1 MVCAL
6 TLPSAAQS
14 NDVYQPKSPRITAE
28 AIARQALASPAP
40 AEASLLR
47 EPANPI
53 TIEQIEQLRRD
64 LQRTVGLGLGQQQPL
79 SQQLDKAQHYLNLVE
94 DFGERIDELR
104 ERVKQAPNLLARA
117 QRDLRE
123 TLPPPEPNVPPG
135 AAVDQLRDSLAQ
147 AERAWDA
154 SQRQWR
160 QLAAEADVAAR
171 RRELADIRQ
180 RAAEELAGCEAQ
192 LRNAQAT
199 PSATAA
205 YDAAEAKAK
214 WQALSRRIAL
224 LDLESA
230 SLDTLAELN
239 RQEAALALKTCQWC
253 EQLVEGWRRVLAETR
268 GRLTTPQGLLPVPPL
283 ARPNDAATLVARQAI
298 TDVDPELKGFAE
310 RNLQLQ
316 ELREGLARNS
326 RQSLLDL
333 QQVREQLRL
342 QKLDLDEVREK
353 VLAGRTAAV
362 ALLLRNRRDRMLDT
376 RPQEQRI
383 SHCDAE
389 MQAAQAAL
397 QRLRDER
404 LPLGDIESAVIEAEA
419 RLLQRSS
426 GEGPAP
432 LLREDQSR
440 DLRALLLNQR
450 DLLDALIAEYTAYHD
465 TLSDLELRSRELLT
479 HSGEYAQ
486 FIDEHVLWL
495 RSEPAFGREH
505 LQRAWK
511 GLHAFGD
518 VEQWTDVVG
527 AAMRNAMLIPGL
539 TAVLVVALFLLFALR
554 PGMKDRLHRLG
565 ERAESDEHATLAPTL
580 HACLLTL
587 ALSVLWPLGFWTV
600 GWWMTLDANASELT
614 LALGHGLRWTA
625 VVFFVAETLRHTC
638 RRGGL
643 AGKHFDWQPTNLRDV
658 YNSLTWLMM
667 LGLPLVL
674 LVTVLQTYQVGL
686 WRDSL
691 GRLAYVIGLGALALG
706 MQHLMHPRH
715 GALQKALAES
725 RFVWLQ
731 QLRYVWYALAVGAP
745 LALASL
751 ALLGYTYTAQQLM
764 RRVMYS
770 FWLVLGMLLAY
781 ALLARAAKLAFRHL
795 QQRSATNSD
804 GKTGNDRSS
813 RWAEQDERCR
823 RRALET
829 ASVQIH
835 QLLHGAVWLTL
846 LLGGWAIWS
855 GVFPAIRWLDES
867 GPNQLAATLVGGA
880 TPEVIVSW
888 MDLLLAAF
896 VALIAGIAV
905 KTLPGLLELA
915 VLQHLPLDEGA
926 RHAVVN
932 LSRYLM
938 ALLGVVVIGGMLGV
952 SWSSVQWLVVALTIG
967 LGFGLNDI
975 FANVVS
981 GLVLLFER
989 PVRMGDYVSVS
1000 GLRGRVSKILMR
1012 ATILTDDDNREVV
1025 IPNRKLLTDEI
1036 VNWTYSDTVTRV
1048 VAAVRLPFRADVAS
1062 AQQLLLKL
1070 AAKHSAV
1077 LEQPRPAVL
1086 LTQFDADGMHLELRV
1101 YVQHPDQVEG
1111 ASHDLHVAIAREFD
1125 QHGIRFARAQH
1136 DIHVRSI
1143 PAGGIR
1149 LTEDDDFDS
1158 HAA

>member
-1 MVCAL
+1 MNVARLMAVVGWFGLTL
-6 TLPSAAQS
+6 TLPAAAQS
-14 NDVYQPKSPRITAE
+14 KLYQPRSPRLTAE
-28 AIARQALASPAP
+28 SIAQQAVAPSASPAAP
-40 AEASLLR
+40 SQ
-47 EPANPI
+47 PI
-53 TIEQIEQLRRD
+53 SFQQLEQLRRD
-64 LQRTVGLGLGQQQPL
+64 LPRTAGLTPAQR
-79 SQQLDKAQHYLNLVE
+79 QQLTERLDQAQHYLHLVD
-94 DFGERIDELR
+94 DFSERIDGLR
-104 ERVKQAPNLLARA
+104 ERVRRAPDLLAQA
-117 QRDLRE
+117 KRDLMDPLPAPQPTAAPGT
-123 TLPPPEPNVPPG
+123 TLGKLHE
-135 AAVDQLRDSLAQ
+135 SLAQ
-147 AERAWDA
+147 AERAWDD

-160 QLAAEADVAAR
+160 QLAADADVVAR

-180 RAAEELAGCEAQ
+180 RAAEELAGCQEGLQ
-192 LRNAQAT
+192 NAAAT
-199 PSATAA
+199 PSAASP
-205 YDAAEAKAK
+205 YEAAEWNAK
-214 WQALSRRIAL
+214 WQALLRRIAL
-224 LDLESA
+224 LDLETDN
-230 SLDTLAELN
+230 LDSLAELN
-239 RQEAALALKTCQWC
+239 RQEAALARRTCQWC
-253 EQLVEGWRRVLAETR
+253 EQLVEGWRRVVAQAQ
-268 GRLTTPQGLLPVPPL
+268 GRLATPQGRIPAVTDQG
-283 ARPNDAATLVARQAI
+283 DAATLVARQAI
-298 TDVDPELKGFAE
+298 TNVDPELRGFAE
-310 RNLQLQ
+310 RNIELQ
-316 ELREGLARNS
+316 EMRDGLLRNS
-326 RQSLLDL
+326 GQSMRDL
-333 QQVREQLRL
+333 QQVRDQLQA
-342 QKLDLDEVREK
+342 QKQDLDEVREK
-353 VLAGRTAAV
+353 VRAGRTSAV

-376 RPQEQRI
+376 RPLQQRI
-383 SHCDAE
+383 SYCDAE

-404 LPLGDIESAVIEAEA
+404 MSLSDIDSAVIQAEA
-419 RLLQRSS
+419 QLIQAASTS
-426 GEGPAP
+426 GPAP
-432 LLREDQSR
+432 LLREDQSLS
-440 DLRALLLNQR
+440 LRALLLNRR
-450 DLLDALIAEYTAYHD
+450 DLLDALIAEFTAYHD

-486 FIDEHVLWL
+486 FIDNHVLWL
-495 RSEPAFGREH
+495 RSEPAFGRAH
-505 LQRAWK
+505 LERAWK
-511 GLHAFGD
+511 GTHAFGD

-527 AAMRNAMLIPGL
+527 ATMRNAMLIPGL
-539 TAVLVVALFLLFALR
+539 TAVLLVACFLLFALR

-565 ERAESDEHATLAPTL
+565 ERAESDEHASLAPTL

-614 LALGHGLRWTA
+614 LALGHGLRWTS

-691 GRLAYVIGLGALALG
+691 GRLAYVIVLAALALG

-725 RFVWLQ
+725 RFLWLQ
-731 QLRYVWYALAVGAP
+731 QLRYVWYALAIGAP
-745 LALASL
+745 LALAAL

-795 QQRSATNSD
+795 QQRPAASS
-804 GKTGNDRSS
+804 GRSS
-813 RWAEQDERCR
+813 RWAEQDERSR

-867 GPNQLAATLVGGA
+867 GPNQLASTLVGGA
-880 TPEVIVSW
+880 APAVIVSW
-888 MDLLLAAF
+888 MDLLLASF
-896 VALIAGIAV
+896 VALVAAIAV
-905 KTLPGLLELA
+905 KTLPGLIELA

-926 RHAVVN
+926 RHAVMN
-932 LSRYLM
+932 ISRYLM
-938 ALLGVVVIGGMLGV
+938 ALLGVVVICGMLGV

-967 LGFGLNDI
+967 LGFGLNEI
-975 FANVVS
+975 FANVVA
-981 GLVLLFER
+981 GLVLLLER

-1000 GLRGRVSKILMR
+1000 GMRGRVSKILMR

-1036 VNWTYSDTVTRV
+1036 VNWTYSDTITRV
-1048 VAAVRLPFRADVAS
+1048 IAAVRLPFRADLAS

-1070 AAKHSAV
+1070 AAKHAAV
-1077 LEQPRPAVL
+1077 LEQPQPAVL
-1086 LTQFDADGMHLELRV
+1086 LTEFGADGMHLELRV
-1101 YVQHPDQVEG
+1101 YVQHPDQVECTG
-1111 ASHDLHVAIAREFD
+1111 HDLHVAIARDFEH
-1125 QHGIRFARAQH
+1125 HGIHFARAQH
-1136 DIHVRSI
+1136 DIHVRSV